1 MPEKLGQKR
10 KKPGVS
16 LPAQRVNF
24 WGWKFRSRAEGSPIL
39 SQLDSCFVERGTLS
53 LKRLERRPVIV
64 LRPWYAHS
72 DEKPESTPAR
82 KERPD
87 GMKLAR
93 HYQALLD
100 SGKFENRAALA
111 RHLGVSRA
119 RVTQVLRRLVAEPA
133 K

>member
-1 MPEKLGQKR
+1 ML
-10 KKPGVS
+10 
-16 LPAQRVNF
+16 
-24 WGWKFRSRAEGSPIL
+24 
-39 SQLDSCFVERGTLS
+39 
-53 LKRLERRPVIV
+53 LKRLERDAVIV
-64 LRPWYAHS
+64 LHPWYAHS
-72 DEKPESTPAR
+72 DEKPEPRPVR

-87 GMKLAR
+87 GMKLAC